1 MAGDEKQGI
10 AAAVASMDVG
20 SPPSEGADQEPLFE
34 GDFERADAPSPFGEI
49 DERRGRR
56 GGGRPPGAKNK
67 RTEEWATYILSRYR
81 SPLIALAE
89 IYSRPVHELARELD
103 CEALDALKVQRDAA
117 SALAP
122 YIHQRMPQAVHIDER
137 KVGVLVLGDF
147 QGDAAA
153 LGGLPIPSD
162 ESEENQGVID
172 AQAEQSDGDKSDG

>member
-1 MAGDEKQGI
+1 MAGDQKQGI
-10 AAAVASMDVG
+10 AAAVAGMDVG
-20 SPPSEGADQEPLFE
+20 SPPGEGAAQEPLFAD
-34 GDFERADAPSPFGEI
+34 DFERADAPSPFADV

-89 IYSRPVHELARELD
+89 IYSRPVHELARDLD

-117 SALAP
+117 AALAP

-137 KVGVLVLGDF
+137 RVGVLVLGDF
-147 QGDAAA
+147 RQDVTA
-153 LGGLPIPSD
+153 LGGLPIALD

-172 AQAEQSDGDKSDG
+172 GQAQQSDGEKSDG